1 MNNILMKSQAYDL
14 DEMAISRFGI
24 PSKNL
29 MGEAGRNV
37 SKFIKDNIK
46 NIKSVG
52 IVAGKGNNGGDGF
65 AAAFYLYKLDYDIT
79 IFSINSIDC
88 LKPDSLHYYNKCI
101 KNNIPIIVDS
111 EPPSKKTSFDLI
123 LITLLI

>member
-1 MNNILMKSQAYDL
+1 MKSQAYDL

-46 NIKSVG
+46 TIIGILVIVG
-52 IVAGKGNNGGDGF
+52 LVFYFTGGNEEP
-65 AAAFYLYKLDYDIT
+65 AQVEST
-79 IFSINSIDC
+79 EQVQ
-88 LKPDSLHYYNKCI
+88 PDSN
-101 KNNIPIIVDS
+101 S
-111 EPPSKKTSFDLI
+111 GE
-123 LITLLI
+123 